1 MGYLTASQLNFS
13 LTKLKTFSVGLRSR
27 WRDGILNC
35 TAPILFR
42 AFSAALEFWIGSPFW
57 TTTFPLVFNKV
68 FFYKFSKKFSTTFL
82 VMPAIA
88 NPFTKGYS
96 YKIACKFGIIPCFTS
111 FEDQPNLWLF
121 ALCLKATYNFKSP
134 QGRKR
139 AHKADRQETCTFFQN
154 V

>member
-57 TTTFPLVFNKV
+57 TTTFSLVFNKV
-68 FFYKFSKKFSTTFL
+68 FFYKFSKKFRTTFL

-96 YKIACKFGIIPCFTS
+96 YKIACKFGTIHCFTS
-111 FEDQPNLWLF
+111 FEDQPNCDYLHC
-121 ALCLKATYNFKSP
+121 ALKLHTIL
-134 QGRKR
+134 R
-139 AHKADRQETCTFFQN
+139 AHKADRQEICTFFQN